1 MCNSFAWIVVC
12 QVSSVH
18 GISQAR
24 ILEGVAISFS
34 RGPSQPRDQTYVSC
48 IGRRILYHWTTR
60 EAQRE
65 NYLQLEHQE
74 TYRRTQP
81 LGMSPA
87 EDGRGQMQDSTCSH
101 FTVMT
106 TFLFPWSS
114 TQASFSLPTKRTQVS
129 VRPLVSLTQWSIN
142 VAWRWAGW
150 SRNKNDQNLQL
161 VILSLSSPCCS
172 CSYDSFLVPWAMV
185 CSPL

>member
-1 MCNSFAWIVVC
+1 MD
-12 QVSSVH
+12 SSLWGSSIH
-18 GISQAR
+18 GIFQAR
-24 ILEGVAISFS
+24 VLEGVAISFS
-34 RGPSQPRDQTYVSC
+34 RGSSSPRDWTQVSHMG
-48 IGRRILYHWTTR
+48 GRCFTIWTTR

>member
-1 MCNSFAWIVVC
+1 MGYSLPG
-12 QVSSVH
+12 SSIH
-18 GISQAR
+18 GIFQAR
-24 ILEGVAISFS
+24 VLEGVAISFS
-34 RGPSQPRDQTYVSC
+34 RGSSCPRDWIQVSC
-48 IGRRILYHWTTR
+48 MGGRRFTIWTTR

-74 TYRRTQP
+74 PYRRTQP
-81 LGMSPA
+81 FGMSPT
-87 EDGRGQMQDSTCSH
+87 EDGRGQTQYSTCSH

-114 TQASFSLPTKRTQVS
+114 SQASFSLPTKRTQVS
-129 VRPLVSLTQWSIN
+129 LRPLVSLTQWSIN
-142 VAWRWAGW
+142 VGWRWAGW
-150 SRNKNDQNLQL
+150 SRNKNYQNLPL

-172 CSYDSFLVPWAMV
+172 CSYDSFLITWAIV